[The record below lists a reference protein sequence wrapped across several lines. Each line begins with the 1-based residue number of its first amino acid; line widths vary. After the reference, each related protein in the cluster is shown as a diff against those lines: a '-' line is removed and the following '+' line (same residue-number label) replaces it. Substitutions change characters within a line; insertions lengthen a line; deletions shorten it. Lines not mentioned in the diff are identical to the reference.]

1 MRESVTI
8 RMALVTGAGILG
20 VAALV
25 FALAWALVKISG
37 L

>member
-1 MRESVTI
+1 MKESLTV
-8 RMALVTGAGILG
+8 RMAFVTGAEILA

-37 L
+37 

>member
-1 MRESVTI
+1 MKEPLTVKW
-8 RMALVTGAGILG
+8 ALVTGAEILG

-37 L
+37 